1 MDGYYKYTTLRTIF
15 CSSTDWNQS
24 ASKEILIHFNL
35 LIKYVLISGENKFF
49 ENLMFCFLVK
59 LIGVTNWLLWFDEE
73 RKLRGKHLI
82 SVRNLATGNGNRNLK
97 TARFKNRAKIFCQI
111 TTRDF
116 SCSFNRWNSTG
127 EDVWQ
132 N

>member
-1 MDGYYKYTTLRTIF
+1 MDIINILRYLLYSVVPQIGIRARQRKF
-15 CSSTDWNQS
+15 WY
-24 ASKEILIHFNL
+24 ILTCLSNTYL
-35 LIKYVLISGENKFF
+35 WAGKNKFF

-59 LIGVTNWLLWFDEE
+59 LIGVTNWLLWFDEK
-73 RKLRGKHLI
+73 RKLRGKYLI

-97 TARFKNRAKIFCQI
+97 AARFKNRGKFFCQI